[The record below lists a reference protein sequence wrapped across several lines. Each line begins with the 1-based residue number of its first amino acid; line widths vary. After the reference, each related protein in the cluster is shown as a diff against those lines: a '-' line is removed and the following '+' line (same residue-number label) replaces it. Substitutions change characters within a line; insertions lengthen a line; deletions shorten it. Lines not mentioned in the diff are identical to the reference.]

1 MKHKADVE
9 SRLGARRVK
18 PETLAKEAMRN
29 PALVPEILKG
39 ISSPI
44 PRVKFDCAKT
54 LSILSDRRP
63 EMLYPEFE
71 FFAGLLDSDNKI
83 IKWNA
88 IDVLANLTRVDDK
101 ERFEKLFSKYY
112 GFLTDDVMISAAHVI
127 DNSGRIARAKP
138 QLAGKITDE
147 LLKAEGTERKPECRN
162 ILLGKAISA
171 FQDYFD
177 LIEKRDEVMS
187 LARRQLSNT
196 RNATK
201 MKAQDFLKT
210 IEGRKAG

>member
-9 SRLGARRVK
+9 SRLRARRVK
-18 PETLAKEAMRN
+18 PETLANEAMRD

-39 ISSPI
+39 IYSPI
-44 PRVKFDCAKT
+44 PRVKFGCAKT
-54 LSILSDRRP
+54 LNILSDRRP
-63 EMLYPEFE
+63 EILYPEFE

-112 GFLTDDVMISAAHVI
+112 GFLDDNVMISAAHVI

-138 QLAGKITDE
+138 QLAGRITDE
-147 LLKAEGTERKPECRN
+147 LLKAEGTERDPECRN

-177 LIEKRDEVMS
+177 LVEKKDEVMFF
-187 LARRQLSNT
+187 ARGQLSNT

-201 MKAQDFLKT
+201 AKARDFLKT
-210 IEGRKAG
+210 IESRKAG